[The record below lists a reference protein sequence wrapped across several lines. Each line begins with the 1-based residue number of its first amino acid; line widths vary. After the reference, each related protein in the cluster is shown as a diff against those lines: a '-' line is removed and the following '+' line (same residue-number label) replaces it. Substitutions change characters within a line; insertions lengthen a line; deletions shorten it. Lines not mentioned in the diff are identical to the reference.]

1 LKYHSNKL
9 GNHSTNSD
17 YRSTRYQQ
25 QISTVNMGIL
35 AIKGL
40 FHKDSVKDYQDVLVP
55 LANAQRH
62 PTVEAEYA
70 RRRSAEGHGS
80 TGDFNGAK
88 KEVRNESSGEEG
100 VMRTTSHKYS
110 PYTIEG
116 LRAEVVEDLASSG
129 HDSSYD
135 CKLI

>member
-1 LKYHSNKL
+1 
-9 GNHSTNSD
+9 
-17 YRSTRYQQ
+17 
-25 QISTVNMGIL
+25 MGIL
-35 AIKGL
+35 AIKDL
-40 FHKDSVKDYQDVLVP
+40 FHKESVKDYQDVLVP
-55 LANAQRH
+55 LANAPRH

-70 RRRSAEGHGS
+70 RRRSAERPGNV
-80 TGDFNGAK
+80 GDLTGAK
-88 KEVRNESSGEEG
+88 KEARNENSGEEG
-100 VMRTTSHKYS
+100 VMRTTSHNYS

>member
-1 LKYHSNKL
+1 
-9 GNHSTNSD
+9 
-17 YRSTRYQQ
+17 
-25 QISTVNMGIL
+25 MGIL

-40 FHKDSVKDYQDVLVP
+40 FHKESVKDYQDVLVP
-55 LANAQRH
+55 LANAPRH

-70 RRRSAEGHGS
+70 RLGSAEAHGS
-80 TGDFNGAK
+80 VGDLNGAK
-88 KEVRNESSGEEG
+88 EEAGDENSGEEG
-100 VMRTTSHKYS
+100 VMRTTSHNYI